1 MHFMHVIFGRLTAT
15 TYARVR
21 SENQLFIV
29 MLFSIGTLMHS
40 IMLPVHDYT
49 HAFNP
54 VIIK

>member
-40 IMLPVHDYT
+40 IMLPVHNYT
-49 HAFNP
+49 YAFNP